1 MTVETTSAV
10 PPAPAPDRF
19 RLVAS
24 PRHTATFVAGFLGV
38 SALLAIG
45 AMRVGG
51 ESGQPDPSRSHVAQ
65 YLGMMAF
72 LWGLFWFAYRGLRAR
87 GTSVR
92 ELIGGRWRHAGDVG
106 ITIVLSV
113 AFLFAAHF
121 VLDLAKHGLS
131 LAGQGTTAESKRTM
145 ALLGPHG
152 FVEGALWVLL
162 SCSAGFCEEIVF
174 RGYLQRQFIALT
186 RNEWA
191 GIGISALIFG
201 LGHAYQGWRSVTVI
215 VVYGLLFGLLARFA
229 RTLRP
234 GILAHALEDVT
245 SGLIR

>member
-1 MTVETTSAV
+1 MTAEPTPPA
-10 PPAPAPDRF
+10 PAPAPDRF

-24 PRHTATFVAGFLGV
+24 PRHTVTFVAGFLGV
-38 SALLAIG
+38 SALLTLV
-45 AMRVGG
+45 AMRAGG
-51 ESGQPDPSRSHVAQ
+51 ASGQPDASRSHIAQ
-65 YLGMMAF
+65 YLGMLAF

-87 GTSVR
+87 GTPVR
-92 ELIGGRWRHAGDVG
+92 ELIGGRWRHAGDVVF
-106 ITIVLSV
+106 TILVSV

-121 VLDLAKHGLS
+121 VLDLLKHGLS
-131 LAGQGTTAESKRTM
+131 LAGQETSAETQRTM

-152 FVEGALWVLL
+152 LVEGALWVLL
-162 SCSAGFCEEIVF
+162 SCSAGFCEEVVF

-191 GIGISALIFG
+191 GIGISAVIFG
-201 LGHAYQGWRSVTVI
+201 LGHAYQGWRSATVI
-215 VVYGLLFGLLARFA
+215 VVYGSLFGLLARFA

-234 GILAHALEDVT
+234 GILAHALEDLT